1 MMHHNHSWDK
11 NDDDNNDGDEADECE
26 AEDIADDAGDDCEA
40 RYDHRNSSLTVDDQF
55 KY

>member
-11 NDDDNNDGDEADECE
+11 NDDDNNDGDEAE
-26 AEDIADDAGDDCEA
+26 AEDIADDAGDDFEA